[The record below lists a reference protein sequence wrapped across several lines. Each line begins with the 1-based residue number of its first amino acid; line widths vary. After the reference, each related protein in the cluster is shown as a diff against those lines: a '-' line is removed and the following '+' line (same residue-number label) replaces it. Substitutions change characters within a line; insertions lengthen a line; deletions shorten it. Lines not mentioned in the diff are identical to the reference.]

1 MNGIDRDGY
10 PYSMPFIFH
19 RDSSVGSGSLA
30 LSHVTLG
37 SRTVFVNPYYPLA
50 MNDDEIAMA
59 MMLEQYDGGR
69 NPYPFCEG
77 IMDARLG
84 RLL

>member
-1 MNGIDRDGY
+1 
-10 PYSMPFIFH
+10 MPFIFH
-19 RDSSVGSGSLA
+19 RDSSTGNGSLT

-37 SRTVFVNPYYPLA
+37 ERTVFVNPYYPLE

-59 MMLEQYDGGR
+59 RMLELYDMGEDV
-69 NPYPFCEG
+69 YPFREG
-77 IMDARLG
+77 VADARLG